1 MTRIQKADEIDLFEF
16 EGRFVRV
23 QGKLEKIQKLGKG
36 AKLFYLEHQ
45 QLKKGLAVFSSEK
58 IRRRQEMDK
67 IKKGDHLQIEGFVT
81 LKKKMHGQIKLYRA
95 IRMD

>member
-1 MTRIQKADEIDLFEF
+1 MSTGEAK
-16 EGRFVRV
+16 
-23 QGKLEKIQKLGKG
+23 KIQKLGNG
-36 AKLFYLEHQ
+36 TKLFYLEHQ
-45 QLKKGLAVFSSEK
+45 QLKKGLAVFSSKK

-95 IRMD
+95 VRMD

>member
-1 MTRIQKADEIDLFEF
+1 M
-16 EGRFVRV
+16 RV

-45 QLKKGLAVFSSEK
+45 QLKKELPVFNSEK
-58 IRRRQEMDK
+58 IRRRQDMDK
-67 IKKGDHLQIEGFVT
+67 IKKGDHLQIVGFVT

-95 IRMD
+95 VRMD